1 MLKLTNSVFCTDGSA
16 AEKDSKPPS
25 DALTEPNLDDKNA
38 KTIVTQPTQNT
49 PLKNEQNAKEP
60 AIKDSEKRSDS
71 ETDAKLVNNIKDEI
85 NDSPKPAEEKVEE
98 EVNNNNKNPEE
109 EEVYEPEIENDY
121 ATGMSKINN
130 THGQKD
136 HRAGYYYLGKAASRG
151 HRKAKEEIAIAMLFG
166 DHMTRNISGA
176 REIFEDLSTNFGSPR
191 AQFYIGFL
199 HATGLGVK
207 SSQAKALTY
216 FTFAALGGDPTAQM
230 AMGYRYWSSVNV
242 VNSCEVALSYYRKV
256 ATSVANR
263 ISSNT
268 VGTIVHRIRLY
279 DEEEK
284 ISGTSQVLLDDDL
297 VQYYQLLADRGDIQA
312 QYGLGLLHYQGT
324 GGLNMQY
331 DKALHYF
338 SKAAESGNNYA
349 MAYLGKLYLEGGVQ
363 VKQDNATA
371 LRYFKMAA
379 EKGNPIGQAGL
390 GIIYFYGSG
399 VERDYA
405 KALK

>member
-1 MLKLTNSVFCTDGSA
+1 MLKLTNSVFCTDGSIVD
-16 AEKDSKPPS
+16 KDSKQPS
-25 DALTEPNLDDKNA
+25 EALNNPNLDDKSA
-38 KTIVTQPTQNT
+38 KTINT
-49 PLKNEQNAKEP
+49 PLKNEQNTKEP
-60 AIKDSEKRSDS
+60 AIKDSEKNNL
-71 ETDAKLVNNIKDEI
+71 ETDAKLINSIKDEI
-85 NDSPKPAEEKVEE
+85 NDSPKLAEEKVEE
-98 EVNNNNKNPEE
+98 EVNSNKNPENKLP

-136 HRAGYYYLGKAASRG
+136 YRAGYYYLGKAASRG

-199 HATGLGVK
+199 YATGLGVK

-216 FTFAALGGDPTAQM
+216 FTFAALGGDPMAQM

-349 MAYLGKLYLEGGVQ
+349 MAYLGKLYLEGGAQ